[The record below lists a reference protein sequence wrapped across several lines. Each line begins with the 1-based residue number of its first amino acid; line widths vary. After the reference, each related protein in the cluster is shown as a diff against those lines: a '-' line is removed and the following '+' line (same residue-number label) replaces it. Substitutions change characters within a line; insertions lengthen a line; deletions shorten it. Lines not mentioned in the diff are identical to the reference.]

1 MSKVPWF
8 RIAHDEYPW
17 GMRVVWHGSDLYKA
31 YHDPR
36 TVTLDLV
43 ASRPAERGQAVA
55 LGDEF
60 ALAVDDSGAFCHL
73 GVDLRKRF
81 AAPEPPNRPADAEIA
96 GLAEVEL
103 VESVSPRWLF
113 DATAGSLRISFGE
126 VRVERWG
133 RIGES
138 LLWLGLSEDGD
149 MAALVFEGI
158 SHDPGGR
165 AQAAWLAEIGAG

>member
-31 YHDPR
+31 YHDPQ